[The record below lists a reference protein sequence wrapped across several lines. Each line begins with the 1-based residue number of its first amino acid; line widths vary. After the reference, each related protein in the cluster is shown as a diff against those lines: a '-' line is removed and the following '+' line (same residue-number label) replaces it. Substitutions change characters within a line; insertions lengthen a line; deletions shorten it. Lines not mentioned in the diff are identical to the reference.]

1 VKPGHRG
8 PVLRYIQRY
17 VHKGAPA
24 TGSLLSYMRGN
35 SRLVRALALALVVV
49 ALVTAC
55 NSGALT
61 QGPKLAKDQTL
72 RLLLEDQPGSL
83 DPGQTQYP
91 YETAVLRAISEPLL
105 KPLADLSGVVPAAAQ
120 SYDVAAGGT
129 VFVFHLRLAAGYS
142 DGTPVKAQDFVYA
155 WQRLI
160 DPRLASPEGPF
171 FAGTILNGD
180 KVSILD
186 PQRDAANIDAALN
199 TLGLKALNDST
210 FQVTLSQPDP
220 AFIWLA
226 AMPASAPVRQDIVK
240 KNGDKW
246 AGSPDTLITNGPF
259 KVSEMVPNDHITVVP
274 NPHYWG
280 AKPTL
285 TSITFQVVN
294 DGAAALTKYKS
305 GRLDEMSVQPAQ
317 AASVAGDSTLKQ
329 DLVRTPDL
337 TVFWITF
344 RLDAAP
350 TNNAKLRLAI
360 AQAID
365 RDAFVAQIFQGQG
378 LPATSFIPQ
387 GMHGYSSSLSAQNF
401 DVAQA
406 RASLAASGFSAAQL
420 STLKFSYDQTS
431 DFAKATA
438 NFIYGQLKANLGIN
452 ITLQGLDTN
461 TYASNLA
468 TGDFQ
473 LAGPMGWTADYPD
486 PADWYDFFLTT
497 SSNNVAFY
505 QDQQYDSFVRVARTD
520 TQPDRRDQEY
530 QQAQQM
536 LVDDAPV
543 AFLAQ
548 SVSWHLVRP
557 YVRGIATSPVD
568 EWPGALN
575 PTLISIAP
583 H

>member
-1 VKPGHRG
+1 V
-8 PVLRYIQRY
+8 
-17 VHKGAPA
+17 
-24 TGSLLSYMRGN
+24 
-35 SRLVRALALALVVV
+35 ALALLVL
-49 ALVTAC
+49 ASVTAC
-55 NSGALT
+55 DSGALT

-72 RLLLEDQPGSL
+72 HLMLEDQPGSL

-91 YETAVLRAISEPLL
+91 YETAVLRAISEPLV
-105 KPLADLSGVVPAAAQ
+105 KPTADLSGVVPAAAQ
-120 SYDVAAGGT
+120 SYDVVAGGT
-129 VFVFHLRLAAGYS
+129 VFVFHLRPSAGYS

-160 DPRLASPEGPF
+160 DPRLASPEGTF

-180 KVSILD
+180 KVSVLD
-186 PQRDAANIDAALN
+186 PQRDAGNIDAALN
-199 TLGLKALNDST
+199 TLGLKALDDNT

-226 AMPASAPVRQDIVK
+226 AMPAAAPIRQDVVK

-246 AGSPDTLITNGPF
+246 ADSPGTLITNGPF
-259 KVSEMVPNDHITVVP
+259 KVTEMVPKDHITVIP

-285 TSITFQVVN
+285 TAINFQVVN
-294 DGAAALTKYKS
+294 DGAAALTKYRS
-305 GRLDEMSVQPAQ
+305 GQLDEASVQPAQ
-317 AASVAGDSTLKQ
+317 APGVAGDSSLKL
-329 DLVRTPDL
+329 DLVKTPDL

-344 RLDAAP
+344 RMNASP
-350 TNNAKLRLAI
+350 TSNAKLRLAI

-365 RDAFVAQIFQGQG
+365 RNVFIAQIFQGQG
-378 LPATSFIPQ
+378 LPADSFIPK
-387 GMHGYSSSLSAQNF
+387 GMHGYSPSLSAQNF

-420 STLKFSYDQTS
+420 ASLTFSYDQTS
-431 DFAKATA
+431 DFGKATA
-438 NFIYGQLKANLGIN
+438 NFVHDQLKSNLGLN
-452 ITLQGLDTN
+452 ITLQGLDAG
-461 TYASNLA
+461 TYASNLD

-473 LAGPMGWTADYPD
+473 IAGPMGWSADYPD

-497 SSNNVAFY
+497 SSNNVALY
-505 QDQQYDSFVRVARTD
+505 QNQQYDNFVRVARTD

-548 SVSWHLVRP
+548 SVSWHLVRT
-557 YVRGIATSPVD
+557 YVRGVTSSPVE

-575 PTLISIAP
+575 PNLISIAP